1 MGSVLDLLL
10 LARRARVGGDIRRNG
25 KYISCSIFMAV
36 FTPHADICDLWA
48 AGLRPRPPNVFMC
61 GRIH

>member
-1 MGSVLDLLL
+1 MVVDPPL
-10 LARRARVGGDIRRNG
+10 LAWRVRVGGDIRRNG
-25 KYISCSIFMAV
+25 KYISCSIFISV

-48 AGLRPRPPNVFMC
+48 AGRQPRPPNVFMC